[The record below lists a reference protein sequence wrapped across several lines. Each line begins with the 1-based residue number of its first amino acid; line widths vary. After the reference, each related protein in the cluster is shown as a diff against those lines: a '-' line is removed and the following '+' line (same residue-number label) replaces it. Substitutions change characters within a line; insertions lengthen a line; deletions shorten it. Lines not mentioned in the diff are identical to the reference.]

1 MLLAL
6 ALCLSQTSFSQ
17 DDDSYAMWEN
27 IMITPDNTKLGELTK
42 AMRAHNQKYHSEGVY
57 KASVFNI
64 SSGPNS
70 NNLIWSMG
78 PMMYRHM
85 DARPSEG
92 GHDEDWMNNVM
103 PNIKKIQTI
112 EYWSAW
118 NPEFHNTAMLQGD
131 EVTHPILFIRVWEV
145 NPGQGF
151 NLSTFF
157 ERVGKAVKAL
167 EGENPWGIYSNDFIQ
182 GIDIGRHFA
191 GISFWKNWTEFDAG
205 WKNFPDA
212 YEKANDNSWQS
223 HINMRDATFRNWWDE
238 IWVYNKEM
246 SGQ

>member
-1 MLLAL
+1 MLMAI
-6 ALCLSQTSFSQ
+6 AMCFSQ
-17 DDDSYAMWEN
+17 SIQAQDDSYTMWEN
-27 IMITPDNTKLGELTK
+27 IMITPDNAKLAALTK
-42 AMRAHNQKYHSEGVY
+42 AMRAHNQKYHANGVY

-64 SSGPNS
+64 SSGPNA

-92 GHDEDWMNNVM
+92 GHDADWSNNVM

-118 NPEFHNTAMLQGD
+118 NADFQNTSMLQS
-131 EVTHPILFIRVWEV
+131 ESVTHPILFLRIWEV
-145 NPGQGF
+145 NPGQGH
-151 NLSTFF
+151 NLGTFF
-157 ERVGKAVKAL
+157 ERVSKAVKAL
-167 EGENPWGIYSNDFIQ
+167 EGEAPWGIYSNDFIQ

-191 GISFWKNWTEFDAG
+191 TISFWKNWTEFDKG
-205 WKNFPDA
+205 RGNFREA

-223 HINMRDATFRNWWDE
+223 HLSMRDATFRNWWDE

-246 SGQ
+246 SGD